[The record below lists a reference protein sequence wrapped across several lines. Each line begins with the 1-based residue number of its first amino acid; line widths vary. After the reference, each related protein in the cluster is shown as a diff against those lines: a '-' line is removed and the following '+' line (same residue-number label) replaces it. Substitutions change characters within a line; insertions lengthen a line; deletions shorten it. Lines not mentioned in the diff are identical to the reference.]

1 MESSSTSSSVSSA
14 PPWSAASFAP
24 SAPIRLGVVV
34 NPRARRLR
42 DEGPRRALREAARSA
57 LWAETS
63 STSDLPAAVQ
73 GLLRSGVN
81 VLATAGG
88 DGALHF
94 VLNELT
100 RHEERWPGVLLPLQ
114 GGTLN
119 IVARYLQPAL
129 DPAVQLDRFARQAK
143 GAPFGALAPRSIP
156 LLRVVGESTEPR
168 HGFLFGSEAVK
179 NALELYDGFGG
190 GYEGLSRF
198 LFEVGRGYLLNTP
211 LWQREKWRLTPPP
224 FGLRVAD
231 EGQEHAVEAYSAA
244 IACTLDLAIAGGAI
258 RTLRRAP
265 GARGFHARVIR
276 ETRTG
281 PLLRMIPALMRGVS
295 LEAVLDVPEATRLHL
310 HGSFTLDGECFG
322 ASTRAPQLPSSLL
335 VEASGEVSLVG

>member
-1 MESSSTSSSVSSA
+1 
-14 PPWSAASFAP
+14 
-24 SAPIRLGVVV
+24 VVV

-42 DEGPRRALREAARSA
+42 EEGPRRALREAAPGA

-63 STSDLPAAVQ
+63 STGDLPATVQ

-100 RHEERWPGVLLPLQ
+100 RHEERWPGALLPLQ

-119 IVARYLQPAL
+119 IVARHLQPAL
-129 DPAVQLDRFARQAK
+129 DPTAHLARFARQAA
-143 GAPFGALAPRSIP
+143 GACYGALAPRSIP
-156 LLRVVGESTEPR
+156 LLRVAGESTEPR

-224 FGLRVAD
+224 FGLRVVD
-231 EGQEHAVEAYSAA
+231 DDREHAVEAYSAA
-244 IACTLDLAIAGGAI
+244 VACTLDLAIAGGAI

-265 GARGFHARVIR
+265 GARGFHARLIK

-281 PLLRMIPALMRGVS
+281 PLLRMIPALMRGVP
-295 LEAVLDVPEATRLHL
+295 LDAVLDVPEANRLHL

-322 ASTRAPQLPSSLL
+322 ASTRAPELPSSLL
-335 VEASGEVSLVG
+335 VETSGEVSLLG